1 MRTNKR
7 KIKGTGEKRRNKINE
22 ERQTNFKRRESEER
36 RELERI

>member
-7 KIKGTGEKRRNKINE
+7 KIKGTGEKRRHRINE
-22 ERQTNFKRRESEER
+22 ERQINFKRRESEER